1 MNVCSDANIVLS
13 GSVDNGLRIV
23 VKPESKNV
31 RITLDNLSITG
42 NHPMRIPNAE
52 VTLVLAEG
60 SENVLTATN
69 ENSAGICTDHSHLV
83 IEGTGRLTVSGG
95 AWRPAI

>member
-1 MNVCSDANIVLS
+1 MEFDGTVLNVCSDANIVLS
-13 GSVDNGLRIV
+13 GSVDNGRRIV

-60 SENVLTATN
+60 SENDVNGVTN
-69 ENSAGICTDHSHLV
+69 ENSARKSCIRTIH
-83 IEGTGRLTVSGG
+83 I
-95 AWRPAI
+95 